1 MFSLLLFYNRFYRTN
16 VVIPVVST
24 TATACDRGEK
34 RSYNGEY
41 IVTTAAKRSL
51 LRLVAGWVNQVSE
64 KREFKVTTYTRVSEL
79 IPTNINDPEINF
91 REISIII
98 NR

>member
-24 TATACDRGEK
+24 TATAWDRGEK

-51 LRLVAGWVNQVSE
+51 LRLVAS
-64 KREFKVTTYTRVSEL
+64 
-79 IPTNINDPEINF
+79 
-91 REISIII
+91 
-98 NR
+98 